1 MTGINIAMETSKNT
15 LHTYGCSF
23 TAPYNGLDKHK
34 PEVMKGYA
42 ELHGG
47 TYPPIWPEIVAGNYQ
62 MNLKNH
68 GVGGADN
75 DTILSRV
82 TNSTRSWK
90 EGDIVIVQWSHMT
103 RFSMAVETD
112 IFNGKPASQSYLFPI
127 NPSTN
132 VEKLNIFGGLNE
144 SIKTYMLSNRQ
155 QWPWCERL
163 IENMHIIQHVAE
175 LLKVRL
181 YFWPNCP
188 LLHDYI
194 LNNVHAEQ
202 QQLNKFKTAS
212 GCSNI
217 FACETENQSWD
228 LCKGHNFGIEH
239 ETGGRLKDNHN
250 GKAGHEH
257 QSEYIINYI
266 NSN

>member
-1 MTGINIAMETSKNT
+1 METSNNT

-23 TAPYNGLDKHK
+23 TAPYNGLDKHS
-34 PEVMKGYA
+34 PEIMEGYA

-47 TYPPIWPEIVAGNYQ
+47 TYPPIWPEIVAVNYQ
-62 MNLKNH
+62 MNLKNY
-68 GVGGADN
+68 GSGGADN

-112 IFNGKPASQSYLFPI
+112 QSKFLFPI
-127 NPSTN
+127 NASTN
-132 VEKLNIFGGLNE
+132 IYNMWIPNANE
-144 SIKTYMLSNRQ
+144 SIKTYMNVQTFMLSNRQ
-155 QWPWCERL
+155 QWPWCQRL

-188 LLHDYI
+188 VLHDYI
-194 LNNVHAEQ
+194 LNNKYAEQ

-212 GCSNI
+212 GRSNI

-228 LCKGHNFGIEH
+228 LCKGHNFAIAH
-239 ETGGRLKDNHN
+239 ETGGRLNDNHN

>member
-47 TYPPIWPEIVAGNYQ
+47 TYPPIWPEIVAVNYQ
-62 MNLKNH
+62 MNLKNY
-68 GVGGADN
+68 GSGGADN

-112 IFNGKPASQSYLFPI
+112 QSKFLFPI
-127 NPSTN
+127 NASTN
-132 VEKLNIFGGLNE
+132 IYNMWIPNANE
-144 SIKTYMLSNRQ
+144 SIKTYMNVQTFMLSNRQ

-228 LCKGHNFGIEH
+228 LCKGHNFAIAH
-239 ETGGRLKDNHN
+239 ETGGRLNDNHN